1 MVCLPI
7 SGLCF
12 QFCMFPVIFLDS
24 CSWLGML
31 SYIASS
37 WSLLPFPLHCYH
49 QMDLCSSKLYLIF
62 LTTGCV
68 WVQQP
73 TDRGRM
79 VVKLSRKSRQH
90 SIPRSDWKSW
100 RGGDRLWVQLTGRE
114 VVGAEPQ
121 QIQTMEASVRGCEGW
136 KADQEGD
143 TRHHGSRLSARMGAF
158 QGTGQKPETTA
169 SIKPS
174 MCCFKHTLTHG
185 TTKLIN

>member
-1 MVCLPI
+1 MLVLTILFGVSWKPKALDSFHYYSHKSKRGVDFLLGLFRETPLLSKPMANMLEVHKYFLCTKKNIYIYRKPCCYKQQMVCLPI

-37 WSLLPFPLHCYH
+37 WLLLPFPLHCYH

-73 TDRGRM
+73 TDRGRID
-79 VVKLSRKSRQH
+79 RKS
-90 SIPRSDWKSW
+90 
-100 RGGDRLWVQLTGRE
+100 
-114 VVGAEPQ
+114 VV
-121 QIQTMEASVRGCEGW
+121 
-136 KADQEGD
+136 
-143 TRHHGSRLSARMGAF
+143 
-158 QGTGQKPETTA
+158 
-169 SIKPS
+169 
-174 MCCFKHTLTHG
+174 
-185 TTKLIN
+185 

>member
-1 MVCLPI
+1 MLGLFRETPLLSKPMANMQEVHKYFLCTKYIYIYRKPCCYRQQMVCLPI

-121 QIQTMEASVRGCEGW
+121 QIQTMEASVRGCEG
-136 KADQEGD
+136 
-143 TRHHGSRLSARMGAF
+143 
-158 QGTGQKPETTA
+158 
-169 SIKPS
+169 
-174 MCCFKHTLTHG
+174 
-185 TTKLIN
+185 